1 MNGAPTIQPEIATQ
15 QRVIGFFRNVLGYEY
30 LGNWKGR
37 EGNSHIEEALLEK
50 WLRAQGYGDY
60 LIGQALRQL
69 KQASAIVGGSRN
81 LYEANKEVYRLLRY
95 GVKVQPGTGEHTETV
110 WLIDW
115 EQPENNHFAIAE
127 EVTLRGGEHTKRPD
141 LVLYVNGI
149 ALCVLELKRSS
160 VSVTEGI
167 RQNLD
172 NQKKEF
178 IEWFF
183 ATVQLIMAGSESE
196 GVRYGVIQTPEKY
209 WLRWKE
215 AEAQPDAGDNPLL
228 HELRQLCRKE
238 RMLELIHDFMI
249 FDSGVKKVARHN
261 QYFGVKAAQEK
272 MRCREGGII
281 WHTQGS
287 GKSLTMVWLARW
299 IRENIE
305 NSRVLIVTDR
315 TELDEQ
321 IEKVFRGVDEDIYR
335 TKSGAD
341 LVNKLGSPEKW
352 LLCSLV
358 HKFGRNADDLSEQDV
373 DRYVKEINQSLPAG
387 WHPAGNL
394 FVFVDECHRT
404 QSGKLHRA
412 MKALLPDA
420 TFIGFT
426 GTPLLKKDKAT
437 SVEVFGPYI
446 HTYKFDEAVRD
457 GVVLDLLYEAR
468 DIDQELTS
476 SKHVDEW
483 FELKTQGMTNSAKAK
498 LKKRWAT
505 MRAVLSSKDRL
516 AKIRDDILMDMARYP
531 RLADGRGNAMLV
543 TDSIYN
549 ACRIYEM
556 FQQTEL
562 KEKCAIVTSYRPS
575 PDDIKGE
582 ESGEGLTER
591 LLQYNIYRRMLADWF
606 DEPEDKAMY
615 KTDEFETEVKKRFI
629 EEPGQMKLLIVV
641 DKLLTGFDAPP
652 ATYLYIDKPMR
663 DHGLFQ
669 AICRVNRLHTED
681 KEYGYIIDYR
691 DLFQSLE
698 KSIKDYTS
706 GAFEGYDKADVEGL
720 LKDRLEQGRQ
730 DLEAVREQLR
740 ALCEPVA
747 QPRALPDYL
756 HYFCA
761 EDSGA
766 AQLKANEP
774 KRVQLYKLVGKLQR
788 TFAAIANELPEAGY
802 TPEQIEALRKE
813 VKWYIELREAVQHAS
828 GDYVDLKRFEPAM
841 RHLLDSYIRAEPS
854 QTLAAFDEKGLLGLI
869 VEQGPDAA
877 IRQLPESIRT
887 NHEAVAETI
896 ENNVRRLI
904 IDKEALNP
912 AYYERMSKL
921 LDELIEQR
929 RRKALEYAE
938 YLRRIAELA
947 QKVEQPQADQY
958 PAELNTPA
966 LRALYDNLDGLPFK
980 AASAAE
986 GSSHSTTGAGSLS
999 YQSEAPDMD
1008 KRMELALTLDR
1019 RVRAVVQDG
1028 WRDNRMKKRLVRRA
1042 IEKVLEDYLADVSEE
1057 LVDRVLELIA
1067 HQNEY

>member
-1 MNGAPTIQPEIATQ
+1 
-15 QRVIGFFRNVLGYEY
+15 
-30 LGNWKGR
+30 
-37 EGNSHIEEALLEK
+37 
-50 WLRAQGYGDY
+50 
-60 LIGQALRQL
+60 
-69 KQASAIVGGSRN
+69 
-81 LYEANKEVYRLLRY
+81 
-95 GVKVQPGTGEHTETV
+95 
-110 WLIDW
+110 
-115 EQPENNHFAIAE
+115 
-127 EVTLRGGEHTKRPD
+127 
-141 LVLYVNGI
+141 
-149 ALCVLELKRSS
+149 
-160 VSVTEGI
+160 
-167 RQNLD
+167 
-172 NQKKEF
+172 
-178 IEWFF
+178 
-183 ATVQLIMAGSESE
+183 SE

-215 AEAQPDAGDNPLL
+215 QDAHPAAGDSPLL
-228 HELRQLCRKE
+228 RELWQLCRKE
-238 RMLELIHDFMI
+238 RLLELIHDFVI
-249 FDSGVKKVARHN
+249 FDSGVKKAARHN
-261 QYFGVKAAQEK
+261 QYFGVKAAQDK
-272 MRCREGGII
+272 VRRREGGII

-299 IRENIE
+299 IREHIE
-305 NSRVLIVTDR
+305 NARVLVITDR

-321 IEKVFRGVDEDIYR
+321 IEKVFKGVDEDIYR

-341 LVNKLGSPEKW
+341 LVNQLASPEKW

-358 HKFGRNADDLSEQDV
+358 HKFGRSADDLSEQDV
-373 DRYVKEINQSLPAG
+373 DHYVEEIRKSLPAG
-387 WHPAGNL
+387 WAPAGNL

-446 HTYKFDEAVRD
+446 HTYKFDEAVQD

-468 DIDQELTS
+468 DIDQQLTS
-476 SKHVDEW
+476 PERVDEW
-483 FELKTQGMTNSAKAK
+483 FERKTQGMNDFAKAK

-516 AKIRDDILMDMARYP
+516 EKIVDDILLDMERYP
-531 RLADGRGNAMLV
+531 RLKEGRGNAMLV

-562 KEKCAIVTSYRPS
+562 KGKCAIVTSYRPS

-591 LLQYNIYRRMLADWF
+591 LLQYNIYRKMLAEWF

-615 KTDEFETEVKKRFI
+615 KTDEFETQVKKRFI

-681 KEYGYIIDYR
+681 KDYGYIIDYR
-691 DLFQSLE
+691 DLFQSLQ

-720 LKDRLEQGRQ
+720 LKDRLAQGRK
-730 DLEAVREQLR
+730 DLEEVREQLR
-740 ALCEPVA
+740 ALCEPVT
-747 QPRALPDYL
+747 QPRELPDYL
-756 HYFCA
+756 HYFCTKEPGNA
-761 EDSGA
+761 E
-766 AQLKANEP
+766 QLKGNEQ

-788 TFAAIANELPEAGY
+788 TFAAIANELPQAGY
-802 TPEQIEALRKE
+802 TPDQIEALRDE
-813 VKWYIELREAVQHAS
+813 VKHYTELRDAIQHAS

-841 RHLLDSYIRAEPS
+841 RHLIDTYIRAEAS
-854 QTLAAFDEKGLLGLI
+854 KELAAFDERGLLELI
-869 VEQGPDAA
+869 VGQGPDEAISHLPEA
-877 IRQLPESIRT
+877 IRKSR
-887 NHEAVAETI
+887 EAVAETI

-912 AYYERMSKL
+912 AYYERMSQL
-921 LDELIEQR
+921 LEELIEQR
-929 RRKALEYAE
+929 RRQALEYAE

-947 QKVEQPQADQY
+947 RQVQQPQADRY
-958 PAELNTPA
+958 PSELNTPA
-966 LRALYDNLDGLPFK
+966 LRALYDNLEGLPFR
-980 AASAAE
+980 SDMAAE
-986 GSSHSTTGAGSLS
+986 GSGQPTTDTGSLS
-999 YQSEAPDMD
+999 YRAAAPQTD
-1008 KRMELALTLDR
+1008 KRLALALALDR
-1019 RVRAVVQDG
+1019 QVREAAQDR
-1028 WRDNRMKKRLVRRA
+1028 WRENKMRKKLVRRA
-1042 IEKVLEDYLADVSEE
+1042 IEGALNAYLADVSEE
-1057 LVDRVLELIA
+1057 LVDRLLELIA
-1067 HQNEY
+1067 NQDEY